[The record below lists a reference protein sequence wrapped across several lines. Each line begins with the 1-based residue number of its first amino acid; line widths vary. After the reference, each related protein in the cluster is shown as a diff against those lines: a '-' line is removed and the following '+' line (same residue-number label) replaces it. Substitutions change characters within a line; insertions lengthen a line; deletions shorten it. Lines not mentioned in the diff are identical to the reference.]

1 MDQILPW
8 IISAIGGAVGG
19 NVVGLFGRLRHLT
32 PVIKTILGAAGGVAG
47 AWGAKAAGLGLSH
60 LQNGGLAAVIGA
72 LATSLI
78 GRLLIRR
85 PAAR

>member
-1 MDQILPW
+1 MLPGPNTSPESVMDQILPW

-47 AWGAKAAGLGLSH
+47 
-60 LQNGGLAAVIGA
+60 
-72 LATSLI
+72 
-78 GRLLIRR
+78 
-85 PAAR
+85 